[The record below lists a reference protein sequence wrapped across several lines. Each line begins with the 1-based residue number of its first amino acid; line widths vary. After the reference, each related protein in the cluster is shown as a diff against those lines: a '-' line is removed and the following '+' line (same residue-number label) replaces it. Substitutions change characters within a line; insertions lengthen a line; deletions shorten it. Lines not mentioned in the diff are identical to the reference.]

1 MTFIIVNSRINIE
14 SWCRKLKKHFSVL
27 GIIFAIIILIIF
39 VLIVGYIKVQSDLKE
54 LTALEIQ
61 DVDLSQIEDGY
72 YEGSYNVFPIA
83 VEVNVY
89 VKNHEII
96 DIKILK
102 HTNGQGGSAE
112 KITEHIMKL
121 QSLDVDAI
129 SGATYSSKIII
140 KAVENALEKEKK

>member
-1 MTFIIVNSRINIE
+1 
-14 SWCRKLKKHFSVL
+14 LKKHFSVL
-27 GIIFAIIILIIF
+27 GIIFVIIILIIF

>member
-1 MTFIIVNSRINIE
+1 M
-14 SWCRKLKKHFSVL
+14 KKHFSVL

-140 KAVENALEKEKK
+140 KAVENALEKEKKWNH

>member
-1 MTFIIVNSRINIE
+1 
-14 SWCRKLKKHFSVL
+14 LKKHFSVL

>member
-1 MTFIIVNSRINIE
+1 M
-14 SWCRKLKKHFSVL
+14 KKHFSVL

-54 LTALEIQ
+54 LTALEMQ
-61 DVDLSQIEDGY
+61 NVDLSQIEDGY

-112 KITEHIMKL
+112 KITEHIMRL

-140 KAVENALEKEKK
+140 KAVENALEKEKKWNH

>member
-1 MTFIIVNSRINIE
+1 M
-14 SWCRKLKKHFSVL
+14 KKHFSVL
-27 GIIFAIIILIIF
+27 GIIFVIIVLIIF

-140 KAVENALEKEKK
+140 KAVENALEKEKKWNH

>member
-1 MTFIIVNSRINIE
+1 M
-14 SWCRKLKKHFSVL
+14 KKHFSVL
-27 GIIFAIIILIIF
+27 GIIFVIIILIIF

-140 KAVENALEKEKK
+140 NAVENALEKEKK

>member
-1 MTFIIVNSRINIE
+1 M
-14 SWCRKLKKHFSVL
+14 KKHFSVL
-27 GIIFAIIILIIF
+27 GIIFVIIVLIIF

>member
-1 MTFIIVNSRINIE
+1 M
-14 SWCRKLKKHFSVL
+14 KKHFSVL